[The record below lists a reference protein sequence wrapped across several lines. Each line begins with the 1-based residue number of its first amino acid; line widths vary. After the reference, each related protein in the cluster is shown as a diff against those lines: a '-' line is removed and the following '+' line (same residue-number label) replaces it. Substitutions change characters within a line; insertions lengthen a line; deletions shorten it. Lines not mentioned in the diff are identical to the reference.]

1 LDTGGFV
8 AFFGKT
14 GLVDDTYAVRMRMTT
29 GDVLL
34 QTISHGR
41 LIPAE
46 KAQELLEVSWW
57 FTAGISYRFNTL
69 SGQAAQLTFDV
80 EVEIA
85 AGRDSAEAVI
95 KLVQESSQFRFD
107 SHNRFDVHVDN
118 LLKNDCLQEYHRLA
132 A

>member
-1 LDTGGFV
+1 
-8 AFFGKT
+8 
-14 GLVDDTYAVRMRMTT
+14 MRMTP

-41 LIPAE
+41 LVPAE
-46 KAQELLEVSWW
+46 KAQELLEVSWR
-57 FTAGISYRFNTL
+57 FTASISYRLDAL
-69 SGQAAQLTFDV
+69 SGQVAQLTFDV
-80 EVEIA
+80 EVEIT

-95 KLVQESSQFRFD
+95 KLVKESSQFRFD
-107 SHNRFDVHVDN
+107 FHNRFDVHVDN

>member
-1 LDTGGFV
+1 
-8 AFFGKT
+8 
-14 GLVDDTYAVRMRMTT
+14 MMP

-34 QTISHGR
+34 QTISHGC

-46 KAQELLEVSWW
+46 KAQELLEVSWR
-57 FTAGISYRFNTL
+57 FTAGIGYRLDTL
-69 SGQAAQLTFDV
+69 SGQVAQLAFDV
-80 EVEIA
+80 KVEIT
-85 AGRDSAEAVI
+85 AGRDSAEVII
-95 KLVQESSQFRFD
+95 KLVKESSQFRLD

>member
-1 LDTGGFV
+1 
-8 AFFGKT
+8 
-14 GLVDDTYAVRMRMTT
+14 MRMTP
-29 GDVLL
+29 GNVLL

-46 KAQELLEVSWW
+46 KAQELLEVSWR
-57 FTAGISYRFNTL
+57 FTAGIGYRLDTL
-69 SGQAAQLTFDV
+69 SGQVAQLTLNI

-85 AGRDSAEAVI
+85 ASCDSAEAVI
-95 KLVQESSQFRFD
+95 KLVQESSQFGFD

-132 A
+132 V

>member
-1 LDTGGFV
+1 
-8 AFFGKT
+8 
-14 GLVDDTYAVRMRMTT
+14 MRMTP
-29 GDVLL
+29 DNVLL

-46 KAQELLEVSWW
+46 KAQELLEISWG
-57 FTAGISYRFNTL
+57 FTAGISYRFDTL
-69 SGQAAQLTFDV
+69 SGQVAQLPLNV
-80 EVEIA
+80 EVQVT
-85 AGRDSAEAVI
+85 AGRDSAETVI

-118 LLKNDCLQEYHRLA
+118 LLKNDYLQEYHRLA